1 MSDPLSLI
9 VRARVCVYRMFDGNS
24 AADITLSPDAG
35 GARNS
40 SLSFYYVLE
49 FGLSAQYHLTRQDLH
64 SGGRT
69 GLAEERGLAAG
80 RDYIHLIWSVSQTVA
95 AIWICYNIM

>member
-1 MSDPLSLI
+1 
-9 VRARVCVYRMFDGNS
+9 MFDGNS
-24 AADITLSPDAG
+24 AVDITLSPDAG

-95 AIWICYNIM
+95 IAIIWICYNIM

>member
-1 MSDPLSLI
+1 MSDPLSFI
-9 VRARVCVYRMFDGNS
+9 VRACVCVCRMFERNS
-24 AADITLSPDAG
+24 AADIALSPDVG
-35 GARNS
+35 GRNS

-64 SGGRT
+64 SGGRS
-69 GLAEERGLAAG
+69 GLAEERGLVVG

-95 AIWICYNIM
+95 AIWICYM